1 MRKYIQ
7 SNFGKIL
14 VGMIWVIS
22 IIFAYRWFLHSGIP
36 MRQLP
41 RALKGIIGSY
51 GAWGPAVILALYAA
65 RSFFFLP
72 SMPLVLVAGS
82 LYGPWWGMALTVAG
96 DNISANLS
104 FVLGR
109 FFGRRYVK
117 QTERGWLKKYD
128 ELLTRDGFIAV
139 LIMRL
144 LYFPFDVVNL
154 GSGLSGIPYRQYLV
168 ATLIGLMPAIV
179 TFTFLGDA
187 FVNPRAFIV
196 FSILFVLSLVGAWLI
211 KRSRWAQKMLLHP
224 EPHESI
230 FEKI

>member
-1 MRKYIQ
+1 MRKFI
-7 SNFGKIL
+7 SGNIGKIV
-14 VGMIWVIS
+14 VGLIWVVALIS
-22 IIFAYRWFLHSGIP
+22 AYRWFLDSDIP
-36 MRQLP
+36 MRQVP
-41 RALKGIIGSY
+41 RALKGIVASY
-51 GAWGPAVILALYAA
+51 GIWGPAVILGLHAA

-82 LYGPWWGMALTVAG
+82 LYGPWWGMALTIAG
-96 DNISANLS
+96 DNISANIS

-128 ELLTRDGFIAV
+128 ELLTRDGFMAV
-139 LIMRL
+139 LLMRL

-168 ATLIGLMPAIV
+168 ATFIGLIPAIV

-196 FSILFVLSLVGAWLI
+196 FAILFVLTLVCAWLI

-224 EPHESI
+224 KHHDSI
-230 FEKI
+230 FEEL